1 MSASV
6 TKRDADSVRRWAGI
20 VLRQLDAPAG
30 VTLDVTAAH
39 TGDDAEQPPAA
50 ADGAA
55 FTSDLRLP
63 DGTADGTPGPGDGVT
78 VRLGYPD
85 GSSATVFLARD
96 LDDARAV
103 AELAG
108 QLQDSVLESTGGA
121 PAPRCPV
128 AGHGHPAVAEVVG
141 GTACWTCPSGGPA
154 HPVLP
159 AAG

>member
-6 TKRDADSVRRWAGI
+6 TERDADSVRRWAEI
-20 VLRQLDAPAG
+20 VLRQLDAPNG
-30 VTLDVTAAH
+30 VTLDVAAVG
-39 TGDDAEQPPAA
+39 TGGDARRPPAA
-50 ADGAA
+50 GDGAA
-55 FTSDLRLP
+55 FTSALRLS
-63 DGTADGTPGPGDGVT
+63 DGDEGDMPVPGDGVT

-85 GSSATVFLARD
+85 GSSVTVFLAAD

-108 QLQDSVLESTGGA
+108 QLQDSVLEFTGGT

-128 AGHGHPAVAEVVG
+128 AGHGHPAVAEVVD

-159 AAG
+159 ADR